1 MKMLDCPKCGQG
13 LIRLEPILD
22 EGIYEYWCDDCN
34 IDISIVDNN
43 EYEKSEKENY

>member
-1 MKMLDCPKCGQG
+1 MKMLDCPKCGKG

-43 EYEKSEKENY
+43 EYEKSEKEND